1 MVRLNTRTARWLVVV
16 VAVVGLVAACT
27 TNREPDLPPST
38 DPAAIAERV
47 TGPDG
52 PAFLQDIVAA
62 SWDDGGAR
70 AGELFAWI
78 PQDAHS
84 EDSAAAIRAGET
96 AHAIASF
103 IADDKDALAGTP
115 GNPGLWRSCA
125 RSLVPYIGAMAGDL
139 QGVSGFEALD
149 TSNTEMR
156 RTAAVFAA
164 FHKDPEASRIFT
176 EAANERAHSFE
187 VSFAEEAAANPTLV
201 GNTAPLEDL
210 MRAAR
215 LRGLL
220 AAGAHIA
227 DPESPV
233 ATPMQAQ
240 TEVMYQ
246 VASRSVR
253 PGDPYISPDFFRQ
266 GRLLSPNQINKG
278 SWSAYDSQLT
288 AYLAAFSTSVMRF
301 ASTAIGSPLSPV
313 NEHRMR
319 ELHATLSV

>member
-1 MVRLNTRTARWLVVV
+1 MGRRR
-16 VAVVGLVAACT
+16 
-27 TNREPDLPPST
+27 
-38 DPAAIAERV
+38 
-47 TGPDG
+47 
-52 PAFLQDIVAA
+52 
-62 SWDDGGAR
+62 GAR

-139 QGVSGFEALD
+139 QGVSGFEAWTPRTLRCGAPQQYSPHF
-149 TSNTEMR
+149 TKIRKPAESSPKPPMSAHTHSRSASPKKQR
-156 RTAAVFAA
+156 RTRLLWAT
-164 FHKDPEASRIFT
+164 P
-176 EAANERAHSFE
+176 
-187 VSFAEEAAANPTLV
+187 P
-201 GNTAPLEDL
+201 PLEDL

-253 PGDPYISPDFFRQ
+253 PPGDPYISPDFF
-266 GRLLSPNQINKG
+266 
-278 SWSAYDSQLT
+278 SARVGCFPPRIRSTRAAGAPMT
-288 AYLAAFSTSVMRF
+288 AS
-301 ASTAIGSPLSPV
+301 
-313 NEHRMR
+313 
-319 ELHATLSV
+319 